1 MRVKDVILENKGK
14 EILAFSAKLI
24 EAVLELMVPYVMAD
38 LINKGINPG
47 NTTYIW
53 QRGLLLVLLPFLGY
67 CFALVCQWYASV
79 TMQTVGTRLRSALF
93 SQVNRLTLSQLN
105 QVGADSLVTRVTND
119 TNNIQEAV
127 ARALRLASRSPV
139 IVIGSIIMAYLIS
152 PQLSPI
158 FIIAGLIL
166 GLAFTG
172 ITLNSNRRYQGI
184 QHGLDRL
191 SQVVRENLNGIRVIR
206 AFVNQKKEIQRFQAE
221 NDHLVDQQIRVG
233 QVQALATPIS
243 LSVVNIAI
251 GLILYFGGRL
261 VNNAYLMQGEIIALT
276 SYMTSIFL
284 ALSVLVRLLVVLSR
298 GFASARRIDDFLALP
313 VAGEEQSALEKNR
326 QNDLTQSTG
335 SLEITFDQVNFSY
348 SDRPLLSDLSFQ
360 IHAGEF
366 IGIIGGTA
374 AGKTSLVNLI
384 LAFNQK
390 QSGDILINGQ
400 AIESL
405 SLKGLRQAIALV
417 PQKAVLFKG
426 SLRDNL
432 KMDQSAISDADLWQ
446 ALQDAQAADF
456 IKQAQGLG
464 TPVDQ
469 GGMNF
474 SGGQR
479 QRLTIA
485 RALAQPSRAIIL
497 DDAVSALDF
506 ATEGRLRQVLLE
518 KEQTLIMVSQRIS
531 SILHADKILVLDHG
545 KIVGFASHEE
555 LLATCPTYQKIYA
568 SQYPDSQEKGE
579 A

>member
-93 SQVNRLTLSQLN
+93 DQVNQLTLSQLN

-139 IVIGSIIMAYLIS
+139 IVIGAIIMAYLIS

-206 AFVNQKKEIQRFQAE
+206 AFVNQKKEIQRFQKE

-313 VAGEEQSALEKNR
+313 VASEEQSDLEPNSK
-326 QNDLTQSTG
+326 NDLVQSTG
-335 SLEITFDQVNFSY
+335 PLEITFDQVNFSY

-390 QSGDILINGQ
+390 QSGDIKINGQ
-400 AIESL
+400 AIEGL
-405 SLKGLRQAIALV
+405 SLKGLRQAVALV

-432 KMDQSAISDADLWQ
+432 KMDQSTISDADLWQ
-446 ALQDAQAADF
+446 ALEDAQAADF
-456 IKQAQGLG
+456 IKQAQGLD

-474 SGGQR
+474 SGG
-479 QRLTIA
+479 
-485 RALAQPSRAIIL
+485 S
-497 DDAVSALDF
+497 
-506 ATEGRLRQVLLE
+506 
-518 KEQTLIMVSQRIS
+518 
-531 SILHADKILVLDHG
+531 G
-545 KIVGFASHEE
+545 KG
-555 LLATCPTYQKIYA
+555 
-568 SQYPDSQEKGE
+568 
-579 A
+579 

>member
-93 SQVNRLTLSQLN
+93 DQVNQLTLSQLN

-139 IVIGSIIMAYLIS
+139 IVIGAIIMAYLIS

-206 AFVNQKKEIQRFQAE
+206 AFVNQKKEIQRFQKE

-313 VAGEEQSALEKNR
+313 VASEEQSDLEPNSK
-326 QNDLTQSTG
+326 NDLVQSTG
-335 SLEITFDQVNFSY
+335 PLEITFDQVNFSY

-390 QSGDILINGQ
+390 QSGDIKINGQ
-400 AIESL
+400 AIEGL
-405 SLKGLRQAIALV
+405 SLKGLRQAVALV

-432 KMDQSAISDADLWQ
+432 KMDQSTISDADLWQ
-446 ALQDAQAADF
+446 ALEDAQAADF
-456 IKQAQGLG
+456 IKQAQGLD

-485 RALAQPSRAIIL
+485 RALAQSSRAIIL

-545 KIVGFASHEE
+545 GISR
-555 LLATCPTYQKIYA
+555 LC
-568 SQYPDSQEKGE
+568 
-579 A
+579 

>member
-93 SQVNRLTLSQLN
+93 DQVNQLTLSQLN

-139 IVIGSIIMAYLIS
+139 IVIGAIIMAYLIS

-191 SQVVRENLNGIRVIR
+191 SQVVRENLNGIRVIQ
-206 AFVNQKKEIQRFQAE
+206 AFVNQKKEIQRFQKE

-313 VAGEEQSALEKNR
+313 VASEEQSDLEPNSK
-326 QNDLTQSTG
+326 NDLVQSTG
-335 SLEITFDQVNFSY
+335 PLEITFDQVNFSY

-390 QSGDILINGQ
+390 QSGDIKINGQ
-400 AIESL
+400 AIEGL
-405 SLKGLRQAIALV
+405 SLKGLRQAVALV

-432 KMDQSAISDADLWQ
+432 KMDQSTISDADLWQ
-446 ALQDAQAADF
+446 ALEDAQAADF
-456 IKQAQGLG
+456 IKQAQGLD

-485 RALAQPSRAIIL
+485 RALAQSSRAIIL

-545 KIVGFASHEE
+545 GISR
-555 LLATCPTYQKIYA
+555 LC
-568 SQYPDSQEKGE
+568 
-579 A
+579 

>member
-93 SQVNRLTLSQLN
+93 DQVNQLTLSQLN

-139 IVIGSIIMAYLIS
+139 IVIGAIIMAYLIS

-206 AFVNQKKEIQRFQAE
+206 AFVNQKKEIQRFQKE

-313 VAGEEQSALEKNR
+313 VASKEQSDLEPNSK
-326 QNDLTQSTG
+326 NDLVQSTG
-335 SLEITFDQVNFSY
+335 PLEITFDQVNFSY

-390 QSGDILINGQ
+390 QSGDIKINGQ
-400 AIESL
+400 AIEGL
-405 SLKGLRQAIALV
+405 SLKGLRQAVALV

-432 KMDQSAISDADLWQ
+432 KMDQSTISDADLWQ
-446 ALQDAQAADF
+446 ALEDAQAADF
-456 IKQAQGLG
+456 IKQAQGLD

-485 RALAQPSRAIIL
+485 RALAQSSRAIIL

-545 KIVGFASHEE
+545 GISR
-555 LLATCPTYQKIYA
+555 LC
-568 SQYPDSQEKGE
+568 
-579 A
+579 